1 MLKCG
6 KKLFAVSDEVTPAI
20 GAGYRQCSV
29 RLCCTEKAIRSSDI
43 QAELVWNIWSG
54 KQSLFPCVRWS
65 AATRNGFQMLLYG
78 LVWTSCDDVRYDVL
92 AQGKLWG
99 NPRKVLFLSINWFV
113 SQTNFSLSL
122 AALLDNEE
130 SRGIVSVLM
139 LFKSSPNVTEYLI
152 INFSFLSFKISV
164 QSHLL
169 ESLTSLISS
178 GLLLLYEQAKAN

>member
-1 MLKCG
+1 M
-6 KKLFAVSDEVTPAI
+6 
-20 GAGYRQCSV
+20 
-29 RLCCTEKAIRSSDI
+29 
-43 QAELVWNIWSG
+43 
-54 KQSLFPCVRWS
+54 
-65 AATRNGFQMLLYG
+65 
-78 LVWTSCDDVRYDVL
+78 
-92 AQGKLWG
+92 
-99 NPRKVLFLSINWFV
+99 LFLSINWFV
-113 SQTNFSLSL
+113 SLTNFSLSL

-169 ESLTSLISS
+169 EGLTSLISS